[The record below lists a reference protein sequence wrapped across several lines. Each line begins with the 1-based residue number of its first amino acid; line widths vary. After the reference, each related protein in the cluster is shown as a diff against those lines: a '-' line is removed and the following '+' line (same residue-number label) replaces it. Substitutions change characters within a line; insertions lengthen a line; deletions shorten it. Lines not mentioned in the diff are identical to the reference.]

1 MYDKLIENYIN
12 MLTEKDIKAYIIKEG
27 ATATDEEVKIIYHF
41 IRKNYKELLKPNG
54 MDTLK
59 TIKPYLSI
67 TLYEEI
73 AKKYLT
79 TKNKFF

>member
-1 MYDKLIENYIN
+1 MYDKLIENYIHT
-12 MLTEKDIKAYIIKEG
+12 LTHADIKNYIQKEG
-27 ATATDEEVKIIYHF
+27 ASATDEEVSIIHQF
-41 IRKNYKELLKPNG
+41 ILKNYKALLAPNG
-54 MDTLK
+54 MEVLK

-73 AKKYLT
+73 AKKYIA

>member
-1 MYDKLIENYIN
+1 MYDKLIENYLSSMTKQDVKN
-12 MLTEKDIKAYIIKEG
+12 YIQKEG
-27 ATATDEEVKIIYHF
+27 AIATDEEVSIIYEF
-41 IRKNYKELLKPNG
+41 IKKNYKALLSPTG
-54 MDTLK
+54 IETLK

-73 AKKYLT
+73 AKKYIT